1 MLFGSQMSKADLSS
15 TPKENFIK
23 PPILTWR
30 HKHCPLQ
37 NGYGGRSRN
46 LVDDA
51 KFESRVHD
59 EEKQNIIDTVKRQS
73 SIHITGEFFRAR
85 TKAVRSDSDGY
96 GIRKI
101 NLVVVP
107 LNGLMSVD

>member
-1 MLFGSQMSKADLSS
+1 M
-15 TPKENFIK
+15 
-23 PPILTWR
+23 
-30 HKHCPLQ
+30 Q

-73 SIHITGEFFRAR
+73 SIQITGEFFRAR

-96 GIRKI
+96 GIRKTK
-101 NLVVVP
+101 LVEVP
-107 LNGLMSVD
+107 RRGLMNDEC

>member
-1 MLFGSQMSKADLSS
+1 M
-15 TPKENFIK
+15 
-23 PPILTWR
+23 
-30 HKHCPLQ
+30 Q

-73 SIHITGEFFRAR
+73 SIQINGELFLGGMYEGRS
-85 TKAVRSDSDGY
+85 TKTVRRSVPHMKAETKNFSSHF
-96 GIRKI
+96 
-101 NLVVVP
+101 LV
-107 LNGLMSVD
+107 NEM